1 MSNKFGLDDYFA
13 ASPGLSVEAME
24 TLADYAG
31 IGLLNWHIPS
41 GKISLNRNITLLTGY
56 EPGDLPHT
64 GNTRE
69 MLTYEND
76 RDMVAENIRAVL
88 SGEKD
93 RYQIEYRMRRSDGS
107 LVWISETGLVYERDK
122 TGKPVR
128 LAALSVELTRLKWAE
143 EKARDMEL
151 EVKRLSAGTG
161 DADLAEQNRMLRAAN
176 TASAMIIGGFH
187 QDYETVVRQSLRI
200 LAESVQAQR
209 AYIFRNITLD
219 GRLCCFP
226 RTEWYLEHPSGRKQ
240 GPEHSM
246 VYDEFLPKWR
256 EVTNKY
262 ANVRMSMENPDRELV
277 NLPNTEDVKSIMLIP
292 LFLQGEFWGFIGFD
306 DTLTGRGFTGDE
318 AEIMRAG
325 AMVIASSLTRNE
337 TFSKLN
343 EAREAAMASTKAK
356 GEFLSRM
363 SHEIRTPMNAII
375 GMIAIARKTTDPG
388 KIRYCLE
395 KVDASSRQLLG
406 IINDVLDMSKID
418 SGKFEITLHPF
429 DFEQMMRNVF
439 NVIQVKLE
447 EKKQNLHFDFNRIFK
462 NKIISD
468 ELRLSQVLINLLNN
482 AIKFTPQGG
491 GITLVIREEQDGT
504 GKVSGKTDTL
514 LSSCLHIEVIDTGIG
529 ISREQQER
537 LFQSFEQADGSITRQ
552 YGGTGLGLAICKKI
566 ISLMGGDIW
575 VDSEEGKGSRFIFEF
590 PVSWGDPIPAAGIL
604 RKAAPVSRILVV
616 DDAEDVRMYFKNVLD
631 TFSLSCD
638 TAASGEEALAL
649 VMNSLREKKTYNMV
663 FIDWNMPGMNGGDTA
678 RELRRLLGEDLPVVM
693 ISVSDWTDIEEGAKS
708 YGIAHFLPKPVLP
721 STLYNTIVELTDD
734 TLIQAAGPGT
744 DTPDWQG
751 KTILLA
757 EDIEINQE
765 IVVALLDGT
774 GASVICADNG
784 EIALE
789 LFQQN
794 PDKYDLILMDMQ
806 MPVMD
811 GICAAEKIRGLD
823 IPAAKT
829 IPIVAMT
836 ANAFKEDEQRCFDA
850 GMNGHL
856 AKPLEVESFFRV
868 LDSYLR

>member
-1 MSNKFGLDDYFA
+1 MSKFALDDYFA
-13 ASPGLSVEAME
+13 ASPGLSAEAME
-24 TLADYAG
+24 TLADFAG

-41 GKISLNRNITLLTGY
+41 GKISLNRNITLLAGY

-69 MLTYEND
+69 MLTYESD
-76 RDMVAENIRAVL
+76 RAMVAENISAVL

-93 RYQIEYRMRRSDGS
+93 RYQIEYRMRRADGS

-122 TGKPVR
+122 SGKPVR
-128 LAALSVELTRLKWAE
+128 LAALSTELTRLKWAE

-151 EVKRLSAGTG
+151 EVKRLSAAAG

-176 TASAMIIGGFH
+176 AASAMIIGGFH
-187 QDYETVVRQSLRI
+187 QDYETVVRQSLQI
-200 LAESVQAQR
+200 LAESIQAQR
-209 AYIFRNITLD
+209 AYIFRNITLE
-219 GRLCCFP
+219 GRLYCYP
-226 RTEWYLEHPSGRKQ
+226 RTEWYLDHPSGRGQ
-240 GPEHSM
+240 GPDQAM
-246 VYDEFLPKWR
+246 LYDDFLPKWK
-256 EVTNKY
+256 EITNKY
-262 ANVRMSMENPDRELV
+262 ANVRLSMENPDLELV
-277 NLPNTEDVKSIMLIP
+277 NLPHTEDVKSIMLIP

-306 DTLTGRGFTGDE
+306 DTVTGREFTEDE
-318 AEIMRAG
+318 ADIMRAG
-325 AMVIASSLTRNE
+325 AMVVASSLTRNE

-375 GMIAIARKTTDPG
+375 GMAAIARKTTDPE
-388 KIRYCLE
+388 KIKYCLE

-429 DFEQMMRNVF
+429 DFEQMMQNVF
-439 NVIQVKLE
+439 NMIQVKLE
-447 EKKQNLHFDFNRIFK
+447 EKKQTLHYDFTRVFK

-482 AIKFTPQGG
+482 AVKFTPERGD
-491 GITLVIREEQDGT
+491 ITLVVREDPDHGQPGVPA
-504 GKVSGKTDTL
+504 GSR
-514 LSSCLHIEVIDTGIG
+514 LHVEVIDTGIG

-537 LFQSFEQADGSITRQ
+537 LFQSFEQADGSITRR

-566 ISLMGGDIW
+566 INLMGGDIW
-575 VDSEEGKGSRFIFEF
+575 VESEEGKGSRFIFEF
-590 PVSWGDPIPAAGIL
+590 PIAWGEPIPAATIL
-604 RKAAPVSRILVV
+604 RKAAPTSRILVV
-616 DDAEDVRMYFKNVLD
+616 DDAEDVRMYFKNILD

-638 TAASGEEALAL
+638 TAASGEEALSL
-649 VMNSLREKKTYNMV
+649 VRKSLREKKPYSMV

-678 RELRRLLGEDLPVVM
+678 QELRHLLGDDLLVVM
-693 ISVSDWTDIEEGAKS
+693 ISVSDWTDIEQSAKG
-708 YGIAHFLPKPVLP
+708 YGITHFLPKPILP

-734 TLIQAAGPGT
+734 TLIQTENRTAGI
-744 DTPDWQG
+744 PDWHG
-751 KTILLA
+751 RTILLA

-765 IVVALLDGT
+765 IVISLLEGT

-784 EIALE
+784 EIALN
-789 LFQQN
+789 LFRED
-794 PDKYDLILMDMQ
+794 PGRFDLILMDMQ

-811 GICAAEKIRGLD
+811 GICAAEKIRALET
-823 IPAAKT
+823 PEART
-829 IPIVAMT
+829 VPIVAMT

-856 AKPLEVESFFRV
+856 AKPLEIDSFFRV
-868 LDSYLR
+868 LDDYLR